1 MLKRDMEEVLE
12 QKQRRY
18 WILGTLEAEAPMMH
32 ALGIWIVETRYPPL
46 RAETE

>member
-18 WILGTLEAEAPMMH
+18 WILGTLETEAPMMH
-32 ALGIWIVETRYPPL
+32 ALGIWIVETEYPLL